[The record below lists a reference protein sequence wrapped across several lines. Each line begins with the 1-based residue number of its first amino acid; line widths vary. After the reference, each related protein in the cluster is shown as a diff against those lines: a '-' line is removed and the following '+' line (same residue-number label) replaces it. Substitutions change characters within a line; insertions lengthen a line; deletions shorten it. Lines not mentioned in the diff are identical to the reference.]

1 MILSLKSNQLIRH
14 NLFIVVLTF
23 STFLYCNGQ
32 TESESHWQKETLNT
46 ASRIAVQDSG
56 RIKPLDTFAR
66 FRLLRL
72 NGRRIH
78 YTENRRKMS
87 ALEWLLDCLF
97 FPEKA
102 KSYNVFL
109 VQNDAVLDS
118 IAISHANKKKR
129 DRYSYNELESGKL
142 KLFELANE
150 FAKIEEKDRNIIQA
164 QTVHLAENISLF
176 DLLIHFLEFTKFK
189 YDIPPESSLSKIFQN
204 KTVVALSDVLYKS
217 DSVIDQ
223 FNILKE
229 KSTTKSDL
237 NIEKELEVYRNILNT
252 LDLHSSQSV
261 AIKLFPP
268 NMSYEQEKEWLTPSD
283 LVALKFFHD
292 NELDKHIELLSLLEK
307 LAKNRNDTNT
317 VNNLFSTLT
326 SELNQL
332 STARGEYKKIPIEV
346 FFYKSQSFY
355 YSLIF
360 FIFSF
365 IIISLSWLK
374 PKIKIFNKLGFLFVT
389 IASFLLTFGIIL
401 RCIIRGRPPVSTL
414 YESILFI
421 TIIAVLVALFME
433 WVNRQKVGLAIA
445 SILGV
450 IGLFLANKFEVNQG
464 EDTMTSLVAV
474 LDSNF
479 WLSTHVTTITIGY
492 AAGLLASAIAHVY
505 LVLRLIKYKNDD
517 HVTYRNLTRMVYG
530 VICFGL
536 LFSVVGTILGG
547 IWANDSWGRFW
558 GWDPKENGALL
569 IVLWELAILHGRMG
583 GYIRELGINLAAVF
597 GGCIVAFSWW
607 GVNLLGVGLH
617 SYGWTSGVFTTLSIF
632 YISEF
637 LIIIVVGGWLKL
649 SETFVIQKK
658 NYAASTQ

>member
-1 MILSLKSNQLIRH
+1 MIRTHTDRFIQHHILMLAFVFSAFMTCQGQNQ
-14 NLFIVVLTF
+14 T
-23 STFLYCNGQ
+23 
-32 TESESHWQKETLNT
+32 ESHWQKETLNI

-56 RIKPLDTFAR
+56 RVKPLDTFAR

-78 YTENRRKMS
+78 YTENRQKMS

-97 FPEKA
+97 FPEKS
-102 KSYNVFL
+102 KSYKVFL
-109 VQNDAVLDS
+109 IQNDAVLDS
-118 IAISHANKKKR
+118 IGISHIDKKKR
-129 DRYSYNELESGKL
+129 DRYSYNELKSGKP

-150 FAKIEEKDRNIIQA
+150 FAKIEEKDRNIVQA

-176 DLLIHFLEFTKFK
+176 ELLIHFLEFTKFK
-189 YDIPPESSLSKIFQN
+189 YSIPPEGSLSQIFQD
-204 KTVVALSDVLYKS
+204 KTEVAVSDVLRKS
-217 DSVIDQ
+217 NLIIDQ
-223 FNILKE
+223 FNNLKE
-229 KSTTKSDL
+229 ENSAKGDSDSS
-237 NIEKELEVYRNILNT
+237 KELGDYRNFLNE
-252 LDLHSSQSV
+252 LDLLSSQAV

-268 NMSYEQEKEWLTPSD
+268 NTSYEKEKEWLTPSD

-292 NELDKHIELLSLLEK
+292 NKLEQHMELISILEK
-307 LAKNRNDTNT
+307 LVENKNNPDK
-317 VNNLFSTLT
+317 VNHLFSTLLT
-326 SELNQL
+326 GLTQL
-332 STARGEYKKIPIEV
+332 STARGEYKKIPWEV
-346 FFYKSQSFY
+346 FFYKSQSLH

-365 IIISLSWLK
+365 ILIALSWLK
-374 PKIKIFNKLGFLFVT
+374 PKIILLNKLGFLLIS
-389 IASFLLTFGIIL
+389 IASILLTLGITL
-401 RCIIRGRPPVSTL
+401 RCLVRGRPPVSTL

-421 TIIAVLVALFME
+421 TIVAVLISLFIE
-433 WVNRQKVGLAIA
+433 WVNRRKAALAVA
-445 SILGV
+445 SVLGV
-450 IGLFLANKFEVNQG
+450 IGLFLANKFEIKQG

-492 AAGLLASAIAHVY
+492 AAGFLASAIAHVY
-505 LVLRLIKYKNDD
+505 LVLRLIKYNNNDR
-517 HVTYRNLTRMVYG
+517 VIYRSLTRMVYG

-569 IVLWELAILHGRMG
+569 IVLWELAMLHGRMG
-583 GYIRELGINLAAVF
+583 GYIRELGINLAAIF
-597 GGCIVAFSWW
+597 GGCIIAFSWW

-637 LIIIVVGGWLKL
+637 LVIVLVGGWLKL
-649 SETFVIQKK
+649 SEQFILQRKPQ
-658 NYAASTQ
+658 AP